1 MSLAKKIASSTFSQ
15 VLAKFLIA
23 GLSIISVKFIT
34 TYLGTAGYGRYA
46 VIYEMMAFSGIVAD
60 FGFFHIA
67 LREIG
72 KNLESV
78 KRILSN
84 ILSMRLIL
92 SIFAALV
99 TFGIVFFFTSY
110 DHDTV
115 KMGLVIALGT
125 ATIGLMGT
133 TVTAV
138 LQVHLRMTF
147 AAIVQIIGKIVMI
160 IYIWYAVQNDLGFLH
175 MLYAG
180 LFGSILIFLL
190 NYAYALR
197 FSTITLGFDFKLWK
211 KLLKETYP
219 MGLALIFYNVALR
232 APILMLDRIVKDESL
247 TGMYGVAQRIIE
259 VMIFIPIAFMNS
271 VLPSVSRFIHEAT
284 ESATEKLHKT
294 IQHSFDFLNALSL
307 PIIAGGIVVAPEII
321 TVISA
326 ESFAKSH
333 YIFQILISMI
343 FFYYLST
350 FFGYLLFAYNKQMLY
365 MKSNLI
371 AAIATILCGGLLT
384 YYLAKQNMGEY
395 GALSA
400 HILAELVSMT
410 VSYYFLRKLLTKAI
424 SFKNLWRMILAS
436 GLMYVVL
443 IYLKSIIQDHSAVFV
458 LGVSVAVGS
467 IVYVLALFLFK
478 ALPFKELR
486 EYIFKK

>member
-1 MSLAKKIASSTFSQ
+1 VSLAKKIASSTFSQ
-15 VLAKFLIA
+15 VLAKFFIA

-72 KNLESV
+72 KDISSV
-78 KRILSN
+78 KKILSN

-92 SIFAALV
+92 SIFASLL

-110 DHDTV
+110 DYDTV

-133 TVTAV
+133 TITAV

-147 AAIVQIIGKIVMI
+147 AAIVQIIGKIAMI
-160 IYIWYAVQNDLGFLH
+160 IYIWYAVTNDLGFLH

-180 LFGSILIFLL
+180 LFGSVLIFLL
-190 NYAYALR
+190 NYLYALR
-197 FSTITLGFDFKLWK
+197 FSSITLGFDFNLWK

-219 MGLALIFYNVALR
+219 MGLALIFYNIALR
-232 APILMLDRIVKDESL
+232 APILMLDRIVRDESL

-271 VLPSVSRFIHEAT
+271 VLPSISKFIHENT
-284 ESATEKLHKT
+284 EAARAKLHKT

-321 TVISA
+321 TVISEA
-326 ESFAKSH
+326 NFAKSY

-365 MKSNLI
+365 MKSNLT
-371 AAIATILCGGLLT
+371 AALATILCGGFLT
-384 YYLAKQNMGEY
+384 YYLAQRGMGEY

-400 HILAELVSMT
+400 HILAELVSML
-410 VSYYFLRKLLTKAI
+410 VSYYFLRRFLSKKI
-424 SFKNLWRMILAS
+424 SFKNLWRMILSAT
-436 GLMYVVL
+436 LMYIVL
-443 IYLKSIIQDHSAVFV
+443 VYMKTMILDYSAVFI
-458 LGVSVAVGS
+458 LGASVFTGA
-467 IVYVLALFLFK
+467 IVYISSLFVFR
-478 ALPFKELR
+478 ALPFKELKA
-486 EYIFKK
+486 YIFNR